1 MISILSQQSIYY
13 IIELCI
19 FQSVISQL
27 VFKYQA
33 VCQSFNQTSDS
44 MSIIEEEFIQRGY
57 EWSSNC
63 LDGISF
69 ILFFLLDYLSKCIYI
84 HFEDDKLSEISN
96 HNS

>member
-19 FQSVISQL
+19 FQFVISHI

-63 LDGISF
+63 LDGISIF
-69 ILFFLLDYLSKCIYI
+69 SSFY
-84 HFEDDKLSEISN
+84 
-96 HNS
+96 